1 MKNRNK
7 CGKRACRVTAFALCG
22 VLISGSVTPVYA
34 ADENTPKD
42 ENVYVNLNQDGSVDG
57 IYVVNSYRLDADTQI
72 VDYGNYESVKNLTS
86 DAEIQQQKGTVTV
99 DAQAGEFFYQGNLQS
114 KEIPWEISISYT
126 LDGKEVSAEE
136 LAGKNGKLGISIHV
150 GQNDQVDSEFFDNY
164 LLQVTLT
171 MDMERCSN
179 LEAPGATA
187 ANVGTDKQ
195 LVYSILAGSE
205 KDITVTA
212 DVLDFEMDAISFQG
226 LPMNLDVDRELFS
239 LDDLHDKAGEVSNAA
254 DEFSDGAQDLEGGV
268 NSLQEG
274 VEGLQSGAESL
285 KEGIDSYADGA
296 KSLGDGIDTLQDG
309 SNDLADGAQ
318 ELVDGIVSLQDGA
331 NQLRDGYSGENG
343 AASGA
348 RKLADGVKEL
358 KAGSHQLSEGVSA
371 LIDMISGL
379 GTNLAGS
386 LDQKAQ
392 EALNGAEE
400 LNAALGMF
408 HIKIDTGNEGDSYFT
423 RMGTLSDSLEGIIM
437 NIISYLGSGMGSSAG
452 NGEEEATEPVT
463 DESITGSTDEET
475 LLEEETSTE
484 EESSTEEDASAEGE
498 TSSEA
503 EGEEGTDETGQSGTE
518 DGNNTGDAGGDGS
531 SSEGTESSGEESS
544 SEGAGSTEEASS
556 SEGTESTES
565 TGDVSSS
572 EETGSSSEGSSPA
585 ATGSN
590 ETDSTPEGGNSGSDT
605 PSVESGSLDNVAEPK
620 NELESPADG
629 STAAVM
635 KTAVRM
641 GAAVQTAALRSGK
654 EAGRVISLSAGQGG
668 DSPASMDFSFI
679 IGKLIEL
686 KAGADQL
693 LGAYEVANTISAS
706 LGSEETQAQLAQLK
720 EGAAALDAGIGELE
734 GATDALADGI
744 GQLADGTSQL
754 ADGVS
759 ELVDG
764 GNEFADGTKE
774 LADGVSD
781 LADGVDVLNDASEAL
796 QDGSAQLA
804 DGTGELLD
812 GTGDLA
818 DGVSDLK
825 EGTDEFKDQ
834 AGDIDTQIDEEV
846 DSVIN
851 DLSGS
856 DFEQISFVSD
866 RNANVEL
873 VQFVMQTEGIQIPEE
888 TDIPVEEEPMS
899 FWQRL
904 LALFGF

>member
-7 CGKRACRVTAFALCG
+7 CGKKACRVTAFALCG

-57 IYVVNSYRLDADTQI
+57 IYVVNSYRLDADTQV

-239 LDDLHDKAGEVSNAA
+239 LDDLHDKAGEVSDAA
-254 DEFSDGAQDLEGGV
+254 DEFSNGAQDLEGGV

-379 GTNLAGS
+379 GTNSAGS

-484 EESSTEEDASAEGE
+484 EESSTEETSTEEDASAEGE

-544 SEGAGSTEEASS
+544 SEGAGSTE
-556 SEGTESTES
+556 S
-565 TGDVSSS
+565 TGDASSS

-605 PSVESGSLDNVAEPK
+605 PSVESGSPDNVAEPK

-641 GAAVQTAALRSGK
+641 GASVQTAALRSGK
-654 EAGRVISLSAGQGG
+654 EANRVISLSAGQGG

-706 LGSEETQAQLAQLK
+706 LGSEETQAQLTQLK